1 MSQTSPEPVPLPLCC
16 AMKNLFCWR
25 RIKYSSHPVEVSCM
39 AATLEA
45 VRVGKQNFVLP
56 EGPFRNEPF
65 IDFSRPENEHAMRAA
80 LATVRSELRPE
91 YNLIIGGQNIK
102 TTAKI

>member
-1 MSQTSPEPVPLPLCC
+1 
-16 AMKNLFCWR
+16 
-25 RIKYSSHPVEVSCM
+25 M

-65 IDFSRPENEHAMRAA
+65 IDFSRSENARAMRAA
-80 LATVRSELRPE
+80 LSQRNQTRSSSGARIRNLNSARYFDKGSRRP
-91 YNLIIGGQNIK
+91 L
-102 TTAKI
+102 